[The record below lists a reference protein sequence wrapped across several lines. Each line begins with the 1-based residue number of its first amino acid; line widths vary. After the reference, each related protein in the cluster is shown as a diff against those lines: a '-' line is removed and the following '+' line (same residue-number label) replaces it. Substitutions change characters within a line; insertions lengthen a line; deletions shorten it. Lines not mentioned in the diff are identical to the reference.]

1 MIDIPKVSILF
12 PVYKTAAYLKEAIDS
27 MLAQTFEDFELIVL
41 NDCSPDN
48 AEEVMDSYS
57 DPRIIRY
64 RGEHNQGLANVLN
77 VGMGMARGKYIARM
91 DSDDISLPDRLK
103 IQVDYLDSHP
113 EVGLCSSGMQLF
125 GTRND
130 VWVRDAD
137 MESIKFR
144 ALFHSPI
151 LHASSMW
158 RKSSFGG
165 LRFNQDYVPAE
176 DYELWTRALVA
187 GCKMVNLPQV
197 LYLYRTF
204 PEQATSN
211 VKSTEAKSA
220 EVRRQYVKAIFPQAS
235 GKQVERLSSLS
246 DMAANDLSGLREAL
260 DELVSLNGPVRYF
273 DDSIAGRCKR
283 YYQSALYTEMRQHGI
298 KWGMLFDL
306 RAKQIGKLIFK

>member
-1 MIDIPKVSILF
+1 MSLTVSILM
-12 PVYKTAAYLKEAIDS
+12 PVYKTAAYLKEAVDS

-48 AEEVMDSYS
+48 AEDILDSYS

-64 RGEHNQGLANVLN
+64 RGEQNQGLANVLN
-77 VGMGMARGKYIARM
+77 VGMGLAKGEYIARM
-91 DSDDISLPDRLK
+91 DSDDISMPDRLK
-103 IQVDYLDSHP
+103 VQVDYLDSHP
-113 EVGLCSSGMQLF
+113 EVGLCSCGMRLF
-125 GTRND
+125 GTRDD

-158 RKSSFGG
+158 RKSTFEN
-165 LRFNQDYVPAE
+165 LRFNQAYVPAE

-187 GCKMVNLPQV
+187 GCKMINLPQV

-211 VKSTEAKSA
+211 VKSTDIKSA
-220 EVRRQYVKAIFPQAS
+220 EVRRQYVKAIFPQATEE
-235 GKQVERLSSLS
+235 QVERLSNLS
-246 DMAANDLSGLREAL
+246 DMAARDIASLRKAL
-260 DELVSLNGPVRYF
+260 DELISLNGSAQYF
-273 DDSIAGRCKR
+273 ENSIADRCKR
-283 YYQSALYTEMRQHGI
+283 YYQNALYTEMRLHGI
-298 KWGMLFDL
+298 KWGKLFDL
-306 RAKQIGKLIFK
+306 RAKQIGKLIF